1 MLNYRRVS
9 CWIPIGNQQLPINT
23 DMYDVCRS
31 FEWPYPPPRYMGTRR
46 SLRWAVGNLPLT
58 SSHSWRPIDDGKCD
72 TSHPAPKYLSQ
83 MLPSLKWF
91 EEGLKSCNIGPLFW
105 IGGRG
110 LAGGSQDFR
119 FSIWTL
125 KDHSHRPKLTVWFL
139 DLDEA
144 ILIPIIVFGNIN
156 LLRPKKS
163 DAKTHLKGKLLE
175 FLLWILCCSH
185 CNHWGQRTSRN
196 CLAVLSRTL
205 GSAQTWETPKK

>member
-1 MLNYRRVS
+1 M
-9 CWIPIGNQQLPINT
+9 
-23 DMYDVCRS
+23 DDVCRS

-46 SLRWAVGNLPLT
+46 SLRWAPGNLPLT

-72 TSHPAPKYLSQ
+72 TSHPAPKHLSH
-83 MLPSLKWF
+83 SKWF
-91 EEGLKSCNIGPLFW
+91 EGLQHWTTFLDTWKRACWWFPRFFW
-105 IGGRG
+105 
-110 LAGGSQDFR
+110 

-125 KDHSHRPKLTVWFL
+125 KDHSHRPNLSVWFL

-144 ILIPIIVFGNIN
+144 ILIPIMVFGNIN

>member
-1 MLNYRRVS
+1 MA
-9 CWIPIGNQQLPINT
+9 I
-23 DMYDVCRS
+23 
-31 FEWPYPPPRYMGTRR
+31 
-46 SLRWAVGNLPLT
+46 SLGILT
-58 SSHSWRPIDDGKCD
+58 QHFQTNPDDGKCD
-72 TSHPAPKYLSQ
+72 TSHPAPKTSFSFEDASTSQ
-83 MLPSLKWF
+83 VVWRGF
-91 EEGLKSCNIGPLFW
+91 EELQHWTTFLDRWRRACWWFPRFFW
-105 IGGRG
+105 
-110 LAGGSQDFR
+110 

-144 ILIPIIVFGNIN
+144 IQDPIMVFGNIN

>member
-1 MLNYRRVS
+1 
-9 CWIPIGNQQLPINT
+9 
-23 DMYDVCRS
+23 
-31 FEWPYPPPRYMGTRR
+31 
-46 SLRWAVGNLPLT
+46 
-58 SSHSWRPIDDGKCD
+58 
-72 TSHPAPKYLSQ
+72 
-83 MLPSLKWF
+83 
-91 EEGLKSCNIGPLFW
+91 
-105 IGGRG
+105 
-110 LAGGSQDFR
+110 
-119 FSIWTL
+119 L

-196 CLAVLSRTL
+196 WEPQFSAVRLGRLKRERHPKSNSVAKCLVDASGPGCILSKCPRSGAHVANSLQRWYSPSRGKKCPATASARSMICDMCTGKRWTL
-205 GSAQTWETPKK
+205 RNTWERMVTPYALHLWDFCYNTFVSTMLIYAHLHVIVLL